1 MSPCPA
7 PPPAE
12 DPGAPFGWRFSAP
25 LILGATL
32 NPVNS
37 SIVATALVPIATAM
51 DSSVGR
57 AAILVTVLYVAS
69 AVAQPA
75 MGRFADL
82 LGPRRLFLAGG
93 LLVAA
98 GGAVGALAPNMA
110 ALLAARVLLGV
121 GTSAAFPTAM
131 LMIRR
136 RADAAGTPAGGTLGA
151 LVLASQV
158 TVLLGLPLGGLLV
171 SLAGWRATF
180 WINIPLALAVFAMAA
195 RWSPADGPV
204 PDRGVRRIV
213 ADLDVLGMVLFGGML
228 CLLVAFLADPHPER
242 WPWAAAS
249 AGLGAG
255 LLWWE
260 PRARR
265 PFIDVR
271 SLLGNTSL
279 TLTYARTAGTMLV
292 AYCVMYGLTQWLQE
306 DRGLS
311 ATLTGMLIV
320 PMSAAGALVT
330 RPVSKRGLVRG
341 PLTASAALAL
351 AVAAAI
357 RFTGGGTPLVL
368 VVALT
373 TVVGV
378 AIGLATVGNQAAVFV
393 QAGPQETGIAAG
405 LLRTSGYVGAIAS
418 GSLVGL
424 VFRDGTDD
432 AGLHRIGDVLIGV
445 TALVLVLTLLDRR
458 LPRELRSGT
467 AGPR

>member
-1 MSPCPA
+1 MTSHPVA
-7 PPPAE
+7 RVTE
-12 DPGAPFGWRFSAP
+12 NPGPPFGRRFSTP

-37 SIVATALVPIATAM
+37 SIVATALVPIAAAM

-57 AAILVTVLYVAS
+57 VALLVTVLYVAS

-75 MGRFADL
+75 MGRFAEL
-82 LGPRRLFLAGG
+82 LGPRRLFLAGT

-98 GGAVGALAPNMA
+98 GGAVGALAANLTT
-110 ALLAARVLLGV
+110 LLAARVLLGV

-136 RADAAGTPAGGTLGA
+136 RADASGAPAGSTLGA
-151 LVLASQV
+151 LVIASQV

-171 SLAGWRATF
+171 SLAGWRSTF
-180 WINIPLALAVFAMAA
+180 WINIPLALAVFAMAW

-204 PDRGVRRIV
+204 PARGVRRIV
-213 ADLDVLGMVLFGGML
+213 ADLDVPGMVLFGGML
-228 CLLVAFLADPHPER
+228 CLLVAFLADPHLAR
-242 WPWAAAS
+242 WPFAAAS

-260 PRARR
+260 PKARH

-271 SLLGNTSL
+271 SLLDNASL
-279 TLTYARTAGTMLV
+279 TLTYVRTAGTMLV

-306 DRGLS
+306 DRGLP
-311 ATLTGMLIV
+311 ATLAGMLIV

-330 RPVSKRGLVRG
+330 RPVSKRGLVKA

-351 AVAAAI
+351 AVGVAI

-368 VVALT
+368 IVALT
-373 TVVGV
+373 TLVGV
-378 AIGLATVGNQAAVFV
+378 AIGLATVGNQAAVFA

-424 VFRDGTDD
+424 VFRDGPDD
-432 AGLHRIGDVLIGV
+432 AGLHRIGDVLIAV
-445 TALVLVLTLLDRR
+445 TALVLVLTVLDRR
-458 LPRELRSGT
+458 LPRTLRSG
-467 AGPR
+467 P